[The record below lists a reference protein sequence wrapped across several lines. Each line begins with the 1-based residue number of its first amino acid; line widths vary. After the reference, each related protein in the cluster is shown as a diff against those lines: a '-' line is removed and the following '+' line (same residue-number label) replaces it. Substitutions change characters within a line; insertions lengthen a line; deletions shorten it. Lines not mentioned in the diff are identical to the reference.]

1 MKHFSDTTWIESQ
14 KSKGMSEES
23 IENLIKSESI
33 FAPIFVDQLLLPNM
47 NFNGHYLIKNN
58 ISIPK
63 KAIKLYISYTL
74 CIQLKNLNTDF
85 TLGNWVISLFGSIR
99 PTRMLIQANT
109 SILVTAKDL
118 VLVQSFY
125 LQLESMK
132 KSHYSWYWY
141 ELICAY

>member
-1 MKHFSDTTWIESQ
+1 
-14 KSKGMSEES
+14 MSEES

-99 PTRMLIQANT
+99 PTRMLI
-109 SILVTAKDL
+109 
-118 VLVQSFY
+118 
-125 LQLESMK
+125 
-132 KSHYSWYWY
+132 
-141 ELICAY
+141 